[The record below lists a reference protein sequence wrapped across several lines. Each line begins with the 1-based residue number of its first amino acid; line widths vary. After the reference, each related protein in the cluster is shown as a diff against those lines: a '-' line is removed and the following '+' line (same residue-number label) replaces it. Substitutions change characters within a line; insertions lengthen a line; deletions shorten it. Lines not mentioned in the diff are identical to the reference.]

1 MKKVVIFSKKKNFWS
16 VQPDVDLLNQQIQDA
31 EKDGWNVVSVTAN
44 TSFLGAIASFT
55 ILIELS
61 DGEY

>member
-44 TSFLGAIASFT
+44 TIFLGAIASFT

-61 DGEY
+61 DA

>member
-31 EKDGWNVVSVTAN
+31 EKDGWNVVAVTAN
-44 TSFLGAIASFT
+44 TSF
-55 ILIELS
+55 
-61 DGEY
+61 